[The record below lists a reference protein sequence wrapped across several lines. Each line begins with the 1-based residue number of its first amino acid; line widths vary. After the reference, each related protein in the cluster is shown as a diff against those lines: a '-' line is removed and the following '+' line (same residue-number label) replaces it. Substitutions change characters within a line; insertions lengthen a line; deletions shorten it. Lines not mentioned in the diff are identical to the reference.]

1 VVDYIQKNCTC
12 PQVYSTVDTK
22 EFKRHY
28 TPISSRLAKRPIDN

>member
-22 EFKRHY
+22 EKNDTSLHG
-28 TPISSRLAKRPIDN
+28 D